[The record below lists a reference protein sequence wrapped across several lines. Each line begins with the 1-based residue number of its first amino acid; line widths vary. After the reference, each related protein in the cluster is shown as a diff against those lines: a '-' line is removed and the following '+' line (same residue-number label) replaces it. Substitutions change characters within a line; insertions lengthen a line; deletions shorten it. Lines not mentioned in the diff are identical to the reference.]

1 MKHKLLQFCLLIATV
16 LLISCDKQN
25 NNSQGNESQ
34 TAIEIT
40 SIVTFIIMAVAL
52 LIAYRSKRR
61 P

>member
-1 MKHKLLQFCLLIATV
+1 MTQKLLQICLLMV
-16 LLISCDKQN
+16 MFLLISCDKQN